1 MSKKVAK
8 KKQNKVDDQTLWQ
21 VFWSGFFLPAKLLWR
36 TLTWLSHQFPLKHV
50 GHLLRWISQLPP
62 FRLLWRV
69 LGLTYIRASWKEL
82 RGVTWP
88 TFRDSRRL
96 TFRGNP
102 FSIVFGLII
111 AVVDYGLDKVFKEL
125 FVK

>member
-1 MSKKVAK
+1 VVAK
-8 KKQNKVDDQTLWQ
+8 KKNDTIESQTLWQ
-21 VFWSGFFLPAKLLWR
+21 VFWSGFLLPAKLLWAG
-36 TLTWLSHQFPLKHV
+36 LAWLSHRFPLKHI
-50 GHLLRWISQLPP
+50 GHALRWIANLPP
-62 FRLLWRV
+62 FRILWRI

-88 TFRDSRRL
+88 TFRDSVRL
-96 TFRGNP
+96 TFAVII
-102 FSIVFGLII
+102 FSILFGIII

>member
-1 MSKKVAK
+1 MATK
-8 KKQNKVDDQTLWQ
+8 KKKSADEQTLWQ
-21 VFWSGFFLPAKLLWR
+21 VFWSGFVLPAKLLWR
-36 TLTWLSHQFPLKHV
+36 GLVWLSHQFPLKHI
-50 GHLLRWISQLPP
+50 GHALRWIAQLPP

-88 TFRDSRRL
+88 TFRDSVRL
-96 TFRGNP
+96 TTAVII
-102 FSIVFGLII
+102 FSILFGLMI